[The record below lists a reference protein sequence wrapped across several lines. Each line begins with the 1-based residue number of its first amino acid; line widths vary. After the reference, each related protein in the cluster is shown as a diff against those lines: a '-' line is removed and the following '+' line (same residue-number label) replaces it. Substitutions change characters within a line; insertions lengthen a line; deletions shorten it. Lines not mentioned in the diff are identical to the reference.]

1 MHKWPNGILFDIQHF
16 DIVELTNK
24 HIYWIELLR
33 FVNDIENNR
42 NINTATRIVTSYRRQ
57 LQKLI

>member
-1 MHKWPNGILFDIQHF
+1 MPKWPNGILFDIQHF

-24 HIYWIELLR
+24 HIYWIE
-33 FVNDIENNR
+33 
-42 NINTATRIVTSYRRQ
+42 TRIVTSYRQQ